1 MAAMNTVVPQ
11 ILIDSIV
18 RTCTLR
24 RVLLFGSRARGTANE
39 DSDLDLL
46 VVLDDDVP
54 GETRSWRRRHEAR
67 GSYRGPVD
75 IIPCREGVLT
85 ERARVAGSFA
95 DTLLRDG
102 VLVYERT

>member
-1 MAAMNTVVPQ
+1 MDAVVPPT
-11 ILIDSIV
+11 LIDAIV
-18 RTCTLR
+18 RTYAPR
-24 RVLLFGSRARGTANE
+24 RVVLFGSRARGNATE

-54 GETRSWRRRHEAR
+54 AETLSWRRRHEAR

-75 IIPCREGVLT
+75 IIPCRQGVLT

-95 DTLLRDG
+95 DTVLRDG
-102 VLVYERT
+102 VVVYERN

>member
-1 MAAMNTVVPQ
+1 MMDAVVPQ
-11 ILIDSIV
+11 TLIDAIV
-18 RTCTLR
+18 CAYAPR
-24 RVLLFGSRARGTANE
+24 RVVLFGSRARGTGSD

-54 GETRSWRRRHEAR
+54 GEALSWRRRYEAR

-75 IIPCREGVLT
+75 MIACREGVLT

-95 DTLLRDG
+95 DAVLRDG
-102 VLVYERT
+102 VVVFERN